1 MVTDRDLEA
10 DRDPVT
16 VRDWSDV
23 ELLAISDHE
32 VGELPAAQLGL
43 EEGDTLA
50 ISVKGTEEFVIQHVD
65 PELPEEDEEV
75 DDADD

>member
-1 MVTDRDLEA
+1 MTDSDLEA

-32 VGELPAAQLGL
+32 IGELPLAGLGL
-43 EEGDTLA
+43 GEGDTLA
-50 ISVKGTEEFVIQHVD
+50 VSVKGTEEFVLQHVD
-65 PELPEEDEEV
+65 PQLPEEDEEV
-75 DDADD
+75 TDGDE